1 MRVTMLV
8 ATATAVLFLLGCGKV
23 PTSPTGDLR
32 SQFERE
38 NNGGCPPTFRP
49 VGWGVGVDP
58 DRNEDGIVCRWD
70 GAKREQTPPPHDNNI
85 PSATTTAVLA
95 DIVLLDDDGDGVPDH
110 LDNCP
115 SAANPA
121 QSDLDGDGAGDA
133 CDLDDDNDGFTDAT
147 DVCPWSQGPVN
158 GCPVEVALSSLLDQ
172 VNAPFISNAAPG
184 LSGPLSAA
192 VKAVAEG
199 RSSAARGQLTGF
211 IKQLE
216 ALIRNG
222 GIGSMTG
229 NELIAQAQAIIAQL
243 PA

>member
-1 MRVTMLV
+1 MRVTMPV
-8 ATATAVLFLLGCGKV
+8 MTATAVILLLGCDTV

-32 SQFERE
+32 PQFERE
-38 NNGGCPPTFRP
+38 DNGGCPPMFRP

-58 DRNEDGIVCRWD
+58 DRNEDGVVCRWN
-70 GAKREQTPPPHDNNI
+70 GAKREQSPPPIDNNI
-85 PSATTTAVLA
+85 PSQAAAPLA
-95 DIVLLDDDGDGVPDH
+95 DIVLLDGDGDSVPDH

-115 SAANPA
+115 SVANPA

-158 GCPVEVALSSLLDQ
+158 GCPLDVALASLLDQ
-172 VNAPFISNAAPG
+172 VNAPLLADAAPG

-192 VKAVAEG
+192 VKAIAEG
-199 RSSAARGQLTGF
+199 RSSAASGQLTGF

-222 GIGSMTG
+222 RIGSVTG
-229 NELIAQAQAIIAQL
+229 NELITQVQAIIAQL